1 MADLP
6 PAGIT
11 PVVMPKWGLSMKEGT
26 VVALLVT
33 EGDTVEVGAPLMDVE
48 TDKLDGTVE
57 AADAGT
63 LRRLVA
69 EVGRTYP
76 VKGLLGVLAGPDV
89 ADDVVD
95 AFVAGYVVPEAD
107 EEDEAES
114 AYQFAEVAGIRVRYA
129 RQGGGDRTVVLVHG
143 FGGDLDNWL
152 FNLGPL
158 TEQAEVVAVD
168 LPGHGQSELTLPGAS
183 VEALA
188 AFVVAFLDELGLDT
202 VDLVGHSLGAAI
214 ASNIA
219 LDQPGRVTS
228 VALLAPAGFGPEI
241 DAGYLDGFVSAKTK
255 RELKP
260 VLGRLFADERL
271 VNRTLVDGVL
281 RYKRLDGVDALL
293 AELRDGVFA
302 GGQQVALPGRRLG
315 ETGVPVLVV
324 WGAADQVIPSS
335 HAEHAPAGATVAVL
349 DDAGHMVQME
359 KASDVNALLGQ
370 HLQR

>member
-1 MADLP
+1 MAGEP
-6 PAGIT
+6 PEGIT

-26 VVALLVT
+26 VVALLVA

-89 ADDVVD
+89 PDDEVD
-95 AFVAGYVVPEAD
+95 AFIAGYVVPEAD
-107 EEDEAES
+107 EEDGADS
-114 AYQFAEVAGIRVRYA
+114 AYRFVEVAGIRVRYA
-129 RQGGGDRTVVLVHG
+129 RQGEGDRTVVLLHG

-158 TEQAEVVAVD
+158 TQRAEVVALD
-168 LPGHGQSELTLPGAS
+168 LPGHGQSDLVLPGATLG
-183 VEALA
+183 ALA
-188 AFVVAFLDELGLDT
+188 AFVVAFLDELGLDA
-202 VDLVGHSLGAAI
+202 VDLVGHSLGGAI
-214 ASNIA
+214 ASQVA

-228 VALLAPAGFGPEI
+228 VALLAPAGLGPEI
-241 DAGYLDGFVSAKTK
+241 DADYLDGFVRATSK

-260 VLGRLFADERL
+260 VLGRLFADEGL
-271 VNRTLVDGVL
+271 VNRSLVDGVL

-293 AELRDGVFA
+293 AELREGVFP
-302 GGQQVALPGRRLG
+302 GGQQAALPGRRLG
-315 ETGVPVLVV
+315 ETPVRVLVV
-324 WGAADQVIPSS
+324 WGAADQVIPSA
-335 HAEHAPAGATVAVL
+335 HAAHAPAGATVAVL
-349 DDAGHMVQME
+349 DEAGHMVQME
-359 KASDVNALLGQ
+359 KASDVNELLAR
-370 HLQR
+370 HLDS